1 MKEATMKKILLAM
14 GVVLVVLAAI
24 GKSVEERE
32 KKENEKKENE

>member
-1 MKEATMKKILLAM
+1 MKKILLAM